1 MRRHISQALA
11 AALAGGV
18 LAGCATHPALMTRE
32 ERMVISHRGAAEF
45 APARAQGRDI
55 VALPPVDVKQ
65 PVARPASVGTR
76 GVAESRVVADS
87 RAAIENRAVRP
98 APHARASAPSGLPAE
113 EHSVADAYWEL
124 RRFRDAIVAL
134 ATALTAYDRSPSAA
148 LEQTVRRRFTEY
160 QESAQ
165 MSRIPAAVLAL
176 TLTGLAGCNSIASQI
191 RSLNAEEK
199 EILERATAYQEHR
212 KSIVA
217 LVAALEQV
225 KRDGGAAKS
234 ERAVEEA
241 RTRYEQTEDRL

>member
-1 MRRHISQALA
+1 MRRPISQAFA

-32 ERMVISHRGAAEF
+32 ERMAIARRGAAEF
-45 APARAQGRDI
+45 APARAQGRD
-55 VALPPVDVKQ
+55 VAPLPPVDVTRTA
-65 PVARPASVGTR
+65 ARPAPV
-76 GVAESRVVADS
+76 ENRVVVAG
-87 RAAIENRAVRP
+87 RTVRTTQP
-98 APHARASAPSGLPAE
+98 ARASAPSGLAAE
-113 EHSVADAYWEL
+113 EHGVADAYWEL
-124 RRFRDAIVAL
+124 RRFRDANVAL
-134 ATALTAYDRSPSAA
+134 STALTAYDRSPSAA
-148 LEQTVRRRFTEY
+148 LGETVRRRFTEY

-241 RTRYEQTEDRL
+241 RTRYEQTENRL